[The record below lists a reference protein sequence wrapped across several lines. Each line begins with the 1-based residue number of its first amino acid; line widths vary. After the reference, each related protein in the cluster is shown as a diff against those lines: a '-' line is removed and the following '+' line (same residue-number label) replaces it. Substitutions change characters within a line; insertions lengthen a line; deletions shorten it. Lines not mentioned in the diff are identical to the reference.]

1 MAKARTRRPATRRS
15 APARARRPAAKSTAR
30 TQRVGQG
37 SRKALSPH
45 KGDIQGVFL
54 VLLAVVLA
62 LGIWLEDGGRLGA
75 FMALLFRGLFGYGAY
90 AVPLLVAGLA
100 LALFWRPAAKDD
112 MVAGRVTIGLLAVL
126 VGGLGLLHLARGA
139 PPADSAP
146 AVLQDSGGLVGA
158 ILAAPLARLLST
170 WGAGALFAGVLFL
183 GTLISTR
190 TSVAAVGRG
199 ITSMGRVAGS
209 ALTAPPRPPPPPA
222 PPEVVE
228 PVDSGEAPP
237 RRRGR
242 LRAEPA
248 PDPDDTIEVAVDPA
262 GPKAAGRAAAEERD
276 EAAALKAPPPT
287 APADLPGAGDAVQL
301 AMTLRARAGGA
312 YTTPPESLL
321 RQGHARPV
329 DPRRLDETQRTLQ
342 ETLEQFEVDAKVP
355 RYTRGPTVTRYEVEL
370 DQGVKVARVIGLSH
384 DIAYALA
391 SPDVRII
398 APIPGKSAI
407 GIEVPNRDREL
418 VTLGDII
425 GRTGK
430 DDDRHPLTVALGK
443 DIGGEPVTVNLADM
457 PHVLIAGSTGAG
469 KALALDTP
477 VPTPSGW
484 TTMGELRDGDMVFGA
499 DGQPCK
505 VLKAHD
511 VLLGEPCYEVELDDG
526 TVIVASADHLWLTAD
541 RAARVSMA
549 RAARRDGES
558 SRARERLTL
567 LNDLIADTDPD
578 ELVTAAELAAEIDG
592 VSTEFVSN
600 VARWRG
606 VVPVGSKPV
615 TMRQFYQSTGK
626 TVVKTRPARAY
637 RRGDLLAALRSRAHQ
652 QALGQRDKRTGS
664 RIVTTQEIRNS
675 LQVGGYV
682 NHSIGVCGAL
692 DQPEQE
698 LPVDPY
704 VLGCWLGDGHSAGGQ
719 FFCGDSEIIAN
730 IESAGFEVR
739 AQAGSRYARGII
751 GLRTGLR
758 HLGVLGNK
766 HVPEAYLRAAPKQR
780 LALLQGLMDTDGSSG
795 WNGQVQ
801 FTNTNR
807 RLTEAV
813 VELAVGLGH
822 KAVLREGR
830 ATLNGRDCG
839 PKYVV
844 TWTPPD
850 PVFRLSRK
858 LARQRLTGHRGVQ
871 SVRYVVDVRPVP
883 SRPVRC
889 ITVDASDHLYLASR
903 ACIPTH
909 NSVSLN
915 VLVTSLLMRNP
926 PDRVRMILIDPKRVE
941 LTHYENVPH
950 LITPVVTH
958 PKRASEALAWA
969 VREMELRLETLAIA
983 GVRNIAAYNQAA
995 TDGTLPPLPSA
1006 GLDDEGR
1013 PGGSGGLK
1021 ERGGGPPVDPERQ
1034 RPTLP
1039 YIVVVIDELSD
1050 LMMVAPRDVEDAICR
1065 IAQMAR
1071 AVGIHLVVATQR
1083 PSVDVVTG
1091 LIKANIPS
1099 RIAFMVASA
1108 QDSRVILDAG
1118 GADKLVG
1125 HGDMLYLPGGTS
1137 KPRRV
1142 QGAFITEKEVEAVV
1156 AYCKAQQQA
1165 AYQPGVVAEGRA
1177 ASEDDDGDED
1187 PLLTQAMEIVVR
1199 SGLGS
1204 TSMLQSKMKVGF
1216 SRARRIMDQLE
1227 ERGVVGPSEG
1237 SKPRDVLMTVE
1248 ELGQLRG
1255 REESYGEIV
1264 DD

>member
-1 MAKARTRRPATRRS
+1 MAKARTRRPATRR
-15 APARARRPAAKSTAR
+15 AATARKRRPAASTAR
-30 TQRVGQG
+30 PTRVGQR

-54 VLLAVVLA
+54 VLFAMVLA
-62 LGIWLEDGGRLGA
+62 LGIWFEDGGRLGA
-75 FMALLFRGLFGYGAY
+75 FMTLLFRGLFGYGAY
-90 AVPLLVAGLA
+90 TVPLLVALAA

-112 MVAGRVTIGLLAVL
+112 MVAGRVTIGLVAVL

-158 ILAAPLARLLST
+158 VIAAPLARLLST
-170 WGAGALFAGVLFL
+170 WGAGMLFAAVLFL

-199 ITSMGRVAGS
+199 IASMGRVAGS
-209 ALTAPPRPPPPPA
+209 ALTAPPKPPPPPV

-242 LRAEPA
+242 RRAEPA
-248 PDPDDTIEVAVDPA
+248 PDADDTVEVVAGTPGA
-262 GPKAAGRAAAEERD
+262 GPAEERD

-287 APADLPGAGDAVQL
+287 TPAADQPGTGDAVQL
-301 AMTLRARAGGA
+301 AMTLQARAGGA

-321 RQGHARPV
+321 RQGHTRPV
-329 DPRRLDETQRTLQ
+329 DPRRLDETQRIL
-342 ETLEQFEVDAKVP
+342 ERTLEQFEVDATVP

-370 DQGVKVARVIGLSH
+370 GPATKVARVIGLSH

-418 VTLGDII
+418 VTLGDIL
-425 GRTGK
+425 GRIGK
-430 DDDRHPLTVALGK
+430 DDDLHPLTAALGK
-443 DIGGEPVTVNLADM
+443 DIGGEPVLVNLADM
-457 PHVLIAGSTGAG
+457 PHVLIAGSTGSG
-469 KALALDTP
+469 K
-477 VPTPSGW
+477 
-484 TTMGELRDGDMVFGA
+484 
-499 DGQPCK
+499 
-505 VLKAHD
+505 
-511 VLLGEPCYEVELDDG
+511 
-526 TVIVASADHLWLTAD
+526 
-541 RAARVSMA
+541 
-549 RAARRDGES
+549 
-558 SRARERLTL
+558 
-567 LNDLIADTDPD
+567 
-578 ELVTAAELAAEIDG
+578 
-592 VSTEFVSN
+592 
-600 VARWRG
+600 
-606 VVPVGSKPV
+606 
-615 TMRQFYQSTGK
+615 
-626 TVVKTRPARAY
+626 
-637 RRGDLLAALRSRAHQ
+637 
-652 QALGQRDKRTGS
+652 
-664 RIVTTQEIRNS
+664 
-675 LQVGGYV
+675 
-682 NHSIGVCGAL
+682 
-692 DQPEQE
+692 
-698 LPVDPY
+698 
-704 VLGCWLGDGHSAGGQ
+704 
-719 FFCGDSEIIAN
+719 
-730 IESAGFEVR
+730 
-739 AQAGSRYARGII
+739 
-751 GLRTGLR
+751 
-758 HLGVLGNK
+758 
-766 HVPEAYLRAAPKQR
+766 
-780 LALLQGLMDTDGSSG
+780 
-795 WNGQVQ
+795 
-801 FTNTNR
+801 
-807 RLTEAV
+807 
-813 VELAVGLGH
+813 
-822 KAVLREGR
+822 
-830 ATLNGRDCG
+830 
-839 PKYVV
+839 
-844 TWTPPD
+844 
-850 PVFRLSRK
+850 
-858 LARQRLTGHRGVQ
+858 
-871 SVRYVVDVRPVP
+871 
-883 SRPVRC
+883 
-889 ITVDASDHLYLASR
+889 
-903 ACIPTH
+903 
-909 NSVSLN
+909 SVSLN
-915 VLVTSLLMRNP
+915 VMVTSLLMRNS
-926 PDRVRMILIDPKRVE
+926 PDRVRLILIDPKRVE

-983 GVRNIAAYNQAA
+983 GVRNIAAYNKAA
-995 TDGTLPPLPSA
+995 TEGTLPPLPSA

-1013 PGGSGGLK
+1013 PDGQ
-1021 ERGGGPPVDPERQ
+1021 RQ

-1248 ELGQLRG
+1248 ELDQLRD
-1255 REESYGEIV
+1255 REDSYGESV
-1264 DD
+1264 EE

>member
-1 MAKARTRRPATRRS
+1 MAKARTRRPQTRRP
-15 APARARRPAAKSTAR
+15 APARSRRPAAKSTTR
-30 TQRVGQG
+30 TQRVGQS

-54 VLLAVVLA
+54 ALFAVVLA
-62 LGIWLEDGGRLGA
+62 LGIWLEDGGRLGG
-75 FMALLFRGLFGYGAY
+75 FFALLFRGLFGYGAY
-90 AVPLLVAGLA
+90 AVPLLIGGLA

-139 PPADSAP
+139 PPASSAP
-146 AVLQDSGGLVGA
+146 AVLQESGGLVGA
-158 ILAAPLARLLST
+158 IIAAPLARLLST
-170 WGAGALFAGVLFL
+170 WGAATLFAGVLFL

-199 ITSMGRVAGS
+199 IGSVGRLAGS
-209 ALTAPPRPPPPPA
+209 ALTAPPRPPPPPPA

-237 RRRGR
+237 KRRGR
-242 LRAEPA
+242 RKAEPPA
-248 PDPDDTIEVAVDPA
+248 EPDPDDTIEVVVGKPVPD
-262 GPKAAGRAAAEERD
+262 AAGAREADLRVEERD
-276 EAAALKAPPPT
+276 EAAALKAPPPI

-301 AMTLRARAGGA
+301 AMTLQAKAGGA

-329 DPRRLDETQRTLQ
+329 DPRRLDETQKILENTLK
-342 ETLEQFEVDAKVP
+342 QFEVDAKVP

-370 DQGVKVARVIGLSH
+370 GPATKVARVIGLSH

-418 VTLGDII
+418 VTLGDILGKI
-425 GRTGK
+425 GK
-430 DDDRHPLTVALGK
+430 DDGRHPLTVALGK
-443 DIGGEPVTVNLADM
+443 DIGGEPVLTNLADM

-469 KALALDTP
+469 K
-477 VPTPSGW
+477 S
-484 TTMGELRDGDMVFGA
+484 
-499 DGQPCK
+499 
-505 VLKAHD
+505 
-511 VLLGEPCYEVELDDG
+511 
-526 TVIVASADHLWLTAD
+526 
-541 RAARVSMA
+541 
-549 RAARRDGES
+549 
-558 SRARERLTL
+558 
-567 LNDLIADTDPD
+567 
-578 ELVTAAELAAEIDG
+578 
-592 VSTEFVSN
+592 
-600 VARWRG
+600 
-606 VVPVGSKPV
+606 
-615 TMRQFYQSTGK
+615 
-626 TVVKTRPARAY
+626 
-637 RRGDLLAALRSRAHQ
+637 
-652 QALGQRDKRTGS
+652 
-664 RIVTTQEIRNS
+664 
-675 LQVGGYV
+675 
-682 NHSIGVCGAL
+682 VC
-692 DQPEQE
+692 
-698 LPVDPY
+698 
-704 VLGCWLGDGHSAGGQ
+704 
-719 FFCGDSEIIAN
+719 
-730 IESAGFEVR
+730 
-739 AQAGSRYARGII
+739 
-751 GLRTGLR
+751 
-758 HLGVLGNK
+758 
-766 HVPEAYLRAAPKQR
+766 
-780 LALLQGLMDTDGSSG
+780 
-795 WNGQVQ
+795 
-801 FTNTNR
+801 
-807 RLTEAV
+807 
-813 VELAVGLGH
+813 
-822 KAVLREGR
+822 
-830 ATLNGRDCG
+830 
-839 PKYVV
+839 
-844 TWTPPD
+844 
-850 PVFRLSRK
+850 
-858 LARQRLTGHRGVQ
+858 
-871 SVRYVVDVRPVP
+871 
-883 SRPVRC
+883 
-889 ITVDASDHLYLASR
+889 
-903 ACIPTH
+903 
-909 NSVSLN
+909 LN

-926 PDRVRMILIDPKRVE
+926 PEEVRLILIDPKRVE
-941 LTHYENVPH
+941 LTSYENVPH

-983 GVRNIAAYNQAA
+983 GVRNIAAYNKGAKE
-995 TDGTLPPLPSA
+995 GTLPPLPSA

-1013 PGGSGGLK
+1013 PDG
-1021 ERGGGPPVDPERQ
+1021 EQQ

-1165 AYQPGVVAEGRA
+1165 TYQPGVVAEGRS

-1255 REESYGEIV
+1255 REDSYGEIV
-1264 DD
+1264 GE

>member
-1 MAKARTRRPATRRS
+1 MAKARTRRPQTRRP
-15 APARARRPAAKSTAR
+15 APARKRRPAASTTR
-30 TQRVGQG
+30 SQRVGQS

-54 VLLAVVLA
+54 ALFAVIMA
-62 LGIWLEDGGRLGA
+62 LGIWFDDGGRLGG
-75 FMALLFRGLFGYGAY
+75 FFALLFRGLFGYGAY
-90 AVPLLVAGLA
+90 AVPPLVAGLA

-139 PPADSAP
+139 PPTDSAP

-158 ILAAPLARLLST
+158 IIAAPLARLLST
-170 WGAGALFAGVLFL
+170 WGAATLFAGLLFL

-199 ITSMGRVAGS
+199 IASMGRVAGS
-209 ALTAPPRPPPPPA
+209 ALTAPPKPPPPPPA

-242 LRAEPA
+242 RRAEPA
-248 PDPDDTIEVAVDPA
+248 PDPDDTVEVVVDGPGAGPA
-262 GPKAAGRAAAEERD
+262 GKEAADTRAEERD
-276 EAAALKAPPPT
+276 EAAALKAPPPI
-287 APADLPGAGDAVQL
+287 APADLPGAGDAVQM
-301 AMTLRARAGGA
+301 AMTLQAKAGGA
-312 YTTPPESLL
+312 YTTPPASLL

-329 DPRRLDETQRTLQ
+329 DPRRLDETQRIL
-342 ETLEQFEVDAKVP
+342 ERTLEQFEVDAKVP

-370 DQGVKVARVIGLSH
+370 GPATKVARVIGLSH

-418 VTLGDII
+418 VTLGDIL
-425 GRTGK
+425 GK
-430 DDDRHPLTVALGK
+430 AGNDDQTHPLTVALGK

-477 VPTPSGW
+477 VPTPTGW
-484 TTMGELRDGDMVFGA
+484 TTMGELRDGDLVFGA
-499 DGQPCK
+499 DGQPCR

-526 TVIVASADHLWLTAD
+526 TVIVASADHLWSTAD

-549 RAARRDGES
+549 NAARHDAQP
-558 SRARERLTL
+558 SRARDRLAL
-567 LNDLIADTDPD
+567 LDGLITQGDPD
-578 ELVTAAELAAEIDG
+578 ELVTAAELAAEVDG
-592 VSTEFVSN
+592 VSMEYVSN
-600 VARWRG
+600 VGRRRG
-606 VVPVGSKPV
+606 VVPMGSKPV
-615 TMRQFYQSTGK
+615 TMRQFYRATGRS
-626 TVVKTRPARAY
+626 VVKTRPARTY
-637 RRGDLLAALRSRAHQ
+637 RRGDLLAALRGRAYQ
-652 QALGQRDKRTGS
+652 QALGQRSQRTGP
-664 RIVTTQEIRNS
+664 RVVTTREIRDS
-675 LQVGGYV
+675 LRAGGYV
-682 NHSIGVCGAL
+682 NHSIGVCGPL
-692 DQPEQE
+692 EYPEQDV
-698 LPVDPY
+698 PVDPY
-704 VLGCWLGDGHSAGGQ
+704 VLGCWLGDGHSAGAQ
-719 FFCGDSEIIAN
+719 LFSADSEIIAN
-730 IESAGFEVR
+730 IEAAGFEVR
-739 AQAGSRYARGII
+739 KQAFSPYAWGII
-751 GLRTGLR
+751 GLRKRLHLLGL
-758 HLGVLGNK
+758 LGNK
-766 HVPEAYLRAAPKQR
+766 HVPDVYLRSAPKQR
-780 LALLQGLMDTDGSSG
+780 LALLQGLMDTDGN
-795 WNGQVQ
+795 NGRNGSVE

-807 RLTEAV
+807 RLAEAV
-813 VELAVGLGH
+813 VALALSLGH
-822 KAVLREGR
+822 KAALHERR

-858 LARQRLTGHRGVQ
+858 LARQKLTGHRGVQ
-871 SVRYVVDVRPVP
+871 RVRYVVDVRPVP
-883 SRPVRC
+883 TRPVRC
-889 ITVDASDHLYLASR
+889 ITVDAPDHLYLASR
-903 ACIPTH
+903 ACVPTH

-915 VLVTSLLMRNP
+915 VLVTSLLMRNSP
-926 PDRVRMILIDPKRVE
+926 EQVRLILIDPKRVE

-983 GVRNIAAYNQAA
+983 GMRNIAAYNKAA

-1006 GLDDEGR
+1006 ALDDEGR
-1013 PGGSGGLK
+1013 PDGD
-1021 ERGGGPPVDPERQ
+1021 RR

-1248 ELGQLRG
+1248 ELEQLRG
-1255 REESYGEIV
+1255 REDAYGEIV

>member
-1 MAKARTRRPATRRS
+1 MAKARTRRPQTRRP
-15 APARARRPAAKSTAR
+15 APARSRRPAAKSTTR
-30 TQRVGQG
+30 TQRVGQS

-54 VLLAVVLA
+54 VVFALVLA
-62 LGIWLEDGGRLGA
+62 LGIWFEDGGRLGV

-90 AVPLLVAGLA
+90 AVPLLVGGLA
-100 LALFWRPAAKDD
+100 LALFWRPSAKDD

-126 VGGLGLLHLARGA
+126 VGGLGLLHLSRGA
-139 PPADSAP
+139 PPASSAP
-146 AVLQDSGGLVGA
+146 AVLQESGGLVGA
-158 ILAAPLARLLST
+158 IIAAPLARLLST
-170 WGAGALFAGVLFL
+170 WGAGAMFACVLFL

-199 ITSMGRVAGS
+199 IGSMGRVAGS
-209 ALTAPPRPPPPPA
+209 ALTAPPPPPPPPPA

-237 RRRGR
+237 KRRGR
-242 LRAEPA
+242 KKAEPPPE
-248 PDPDDTIEVAVDPA
+248 PDPDDTIEVVVGAPA
-262 GPKAAGRAAAEERD
+262 PGPRDTADLRAEDRD
-276 EAAALKAPPPT
+276 EAAALKAPPPPI
-287 APADLPGAGDAVQL
+287 APADLPGAGDAVQM
-301 AMTLRARAGGA
+301 AMTLQAKAGGA

-329 DPRRLDETQRTLQ
+329 DPRRLDETQKVLER
-342 ETLEQFEVDAKVP
+342 TLEQFDVDAKVP

-370 DQGVKVARVIGLSH
+370 GPATKVARVIGLSH

-418 VTLGDII
+418 VTLGDIL
-425 GRTGK
+425 GTVKDGKSGK
-430 DDDRHPLTVALGK
+430 DDGRHPLTVALGK
-443 DIGGEPVTVNLADM
+443 DIGGEPVLANLAEM
-457 PHVLIAGSTGAG
+457 PHVLIAGSTGSG
-469 KALALDTP
+469 K
-477 VPTPSGW
+477 S
-484 TTMGELRDGDMVFGA
+484 
-499 DGQPCK
+499 
-505 VLKAHD
+505 
-511 VLLGEPCYEVELDDG
+511 
-526 TVIVASADHLWLTAD
+526 
-541 RAARVSMA
+541 
-549 RAARRDGES
+549 
-558 SRARERLTL
+558 
-567 LNDLIADTDPD
+567 
-578 ELVTAAELAAEIDG
+578 
-592 VSTEFVSN
+592 
-600 VARWRG
+600 
-606 VVPVGSKPV
+606 
-615 TMRQFYQSTGK
+615 
-626 TVVKTRPARAY
+626 
-637 RRGDLLAALRSRAHQ
+637 
-652 QALGQRDKRTGS
+652 
-664 RIVTTQEIRNS
+664 
-675 LQVGGYV
+675 
-682 NHSIGVCGAL
+682 VC
-692 DQPEQE
+692 
-698 LPVDPY
+698 
-704 VLGCWLGDGHSAGGQ
+704 
-719 FFCGDSEIIAN
+719 
-730 IESAGFEVR
+730 
-739 AQAGSRYARGII
+739 
-751 GLRTGLR
+751 
-758 HLGVLGNK
+758 
-766 HVPEAYLRAAPKQR
+766 
-780 LALLQGLMDTDGSSG
+780 
-795 WNGQVQ
+795 
-801 FTNTNR
+801 
-807 RLTEAV
+807 
-813 VELAVGLGH
+813 
-822 KAVLREGR
+822 
-830 ATLNGRDCG
+830 
-839 PKYVV
+839 
-844 TWTPPD
+844 
-850 PVFRLSRK
+850 
-858 LARQRLTGHRGVQ
+858 
-871 SVRYVVDVRPVP
+871 
-883 SRPVRC
+883 
-889 ITVDASDHLYLASR
+889 
-903 ACIPTH
+903 
-909 NSVSLN
+909 LN

-926 PDRVRMILIDPKRVE
+926 PDEVRLILIDPKRVE

-983 GVRNIAAYNQAA
+983 GVRNIAAYNKAA
-995 TDGTLPPLPSA
+995 KEGTLPPLPSA
-1006 GLDDEGR
+1006 SLDDEGR
-1013 PGGSGGLK
+1013 PDGTQ
-1021 ERGGGPPVDPERQ
+1021 E

-1050 LMMVAPRDVEDAICR
+1050 LMMIAPRDVEDAICR

-1137 KPRRV
+1137 KPRRI

-1165 AYQPGVVAEGRA
+1165 AYQPGVVAEGRS

-1248 ELGQLRG
+1248 ELQGLRG
-1255 REESYGEIV
+1255 REETYGEIV
-1264 DD
+1264 GE

>member
-1 MAKARTRRPATRRS
+1 MAKARTRRPQTRRP
-15 APARARRPAAKSTAR
+15 APARSRRPAAKTPAR
-30 TQRVGQG
+30 TTRVGQS

-54 VLLAVVLA
+54 ALFALVLA
-62 LGIWLEDGGRLGA
+62 LGIWFEDGGKVGV
-75 FMALLFRGLFGYGAY
+75 FFALLFRGLFGYGAY

-126 VGGLGLLHLARGA
+126 VGGLGLLHLAKGA
-139 PPADSAP
+139 PPVDSTP
-146 AVLQDSGGLVGA
+146 AVLQNSGGLVGA
-158 ILAAPLARLLST
+158 IIAAPLSRLLST
-170 WGAGALFAGVLFL
+170 WGAGMLFAGVLFL

-199 ITSMGRVAGS
+199 IASMGRVAGS
-209 ALTAPPRPPPPPA
+209 ALTAPPKPPPAPPA

-242 LRAEPA
+242 KRAQPPA
-248 PDPDDTIEVAVDPA
+248 EPDPDDTIEVEVGQPA
-262 GPKAAGRAAAEERD
+262 PAAKDTAEVRAEERD
-276 EAAALKAPPPT
+276 EAVALKAPPPPI

-301 AMTLRARAGGA
+301 AMTLQAKAGGA
-312 YTTPPESLL
+312 YTTPPATLL

-329 DPRRLDETQRTLQ
+329 DPRRLDETQRIL
-342 ETLEQFEVDAKVP
+342 ERTLEQFDVDAKVP

-370 DQGVKVARVIGLSH
+370 GPATKVARVIGLSH

-418 VTLGDII
+418 VTLGDIL
-425 GRTGK
+425 GEAGK
-430 DDDRHPLTVALGK
+430 DDQRHPLTVALGK

-469 KALALDTP
+469 K
-477 VPTPSGW
+477 S
-484 TTMGELRDGDMVFGA
+484 
-499 DGQPCK
+499 
-505 VLKAHD
+505 
-511 VLLGEPCYEVELDDG
+511 
-526 TVIVASADHLWLTAD
+526 
-541 RAARVSMA
+541 
-549 RAARRDGES
+549 
-558 SRARERLTL
+558 
-567 LNDLIADTDPD
+567 
-578 ELVTAAELAAEIDG
+578 
-592 VSTEFVSN
+592 
-600 VARWRG
+600 
-606 VVPVGSKPV
+606 
-615 TMRQFYQSTGK
+615 
-626 TVVKTRPARAY
+626 
-637 RRGDLLAALRSRAHQ
+637 
-652 QALGQRDKRTGS
+652 
-664 RIVTTQEIRNS
+664 
-675 LQVGGYV
+675 
-682 NHSIGVCGAL
+682 VC
-692 DQPEQE
+692 
-698 LPVDPY
+698 
-704 VLGCWLGDGHSAGGQ
+704 
-719 FFCGDSEIIAN
+719 
-730 IESAGFEVR
+730 
-739 AQAGSRYARGII
+739 
-751 GLRTGLR
+751 
-758 HLGVLGNK
+758 
-766 HVPEAYLRAAPKQR
+766 
-780 LALLQGLMDTDGSSG
+780 
-795 WNGQVQ
+795 
-801 FTNTNR
+801 
-807 RLTEAV
+807 
-813 VELAVGLGH
+813 
-822 KAVLREGR
+822 
-830 ATLNGRDCG
+830 
-839 PKYVV
+839 
-844 TWTPPD
+844 
-850 PVFRLSRK
+850 
-858 LARQRLTGHRGVQ
+858 
-871 SVRYVVDVRPVP
+871 
-883 SRPVRC
+883 
-889 ITVDASDHLYLASR
+889 
-903 ACIPTH
+903 
-909 NSVSLN
+909 LN

-926 PDRVRMILIDPKRVE
+926 PDQVRLILIDPKRVE

-983 GVRNIAAYNQAA
+983 GVRNIAAYNKAA
-995 TDGTLPPLPSA
+995 RDGTLPPLPSA

-1013 PGGSGGLK
+1013 PDG
-1021 ERGGGPPVDPERQ
+1021 DRQ

-1187 PLLTQAMEIVVR
+1187 PLLAQAMEIVVR

-1255 REESYGEIV
+1255 REDSYGEILGE
-1264 DD
+1264 

>member
-1 MAKARTRRPATRRS
+1 MAKARTRRPQTRRA
-15 APARARRPAAKSTAR
+15 APARKRRPAASAR
-30 TQRVGQG
+30 TQRVGQS
-37 SRKALSPH
+37 SRQALSPH

-54 VLLAVVLA
+54 VLLALVMA
-62 LGIWLEDGGRLGA
+62 LGIWFEDGGRLGA
-75 FMALLFRGLFGYGAY
+75 FMALLFRNLFGYGAY
-90 AVPLLVAGLA
+90 GVPLLAAGLA
-100 LALFWRPAAKDD
+100 LALFWRPATKDD

-126 VGGLGLLHLARGA
+126 AGGLGLLHLARGA

-170 WGAGALFAGVLFL
+170 WGAGALFTCVLFL

-190 TSVAAVGRG
+190 TSVAAVARG
-199 ITSMGRVAGS
+199 ITSMGRLAGS
-209 ALTAPPRPPPPPA
+209 ALTAPPRPPPPPPA

-237 RRRGR
+237 KRRGR
-242 LRAEPA
+242 RRAEPA
-248 PDPDDTIEVAVDPA
+248 PDDTVEVVA
-262 GPKAAGRAAAEERD
+262 GKPGADAGTAGKEADTRVEERD
-276 EAAALKAPPPT
+276 EAAALKAPPPPI

-301 AMTLRARAGGA
+301 AMTLQAKAGGA

-321 RQGHARPV
+321 RRGHARPV
-329 DPRRLDETQRTLQ
+329 DARRLDETAK
-342 ETLEQFEVDAKVP
+342 TLENTLDQFEVDARVA

-370 DQGVKVARVIGLSH
+370 GPATKVARVIGLSH

-418 VTLGDII
+418 VTLGDIL
-425 GRTGK
+425 GTVGK
-430 DDDRHPLTVALGK
+430 DGRDGRQDDRHPLTVALGK
-443 DIGGEPVTVNLADM
+443 DIGGEPVLANLAEM
-457 PHVLIAGSTGAG
+457 PHVLIAGSTGSG
-469 KALALDTP
+469 K
-477 VPTPSGW
+477 S
-484 TTMGELRDGDMVFGA
+484 
-499 DGQPCK
+499 
-505 VLKAHD
+505 
-511 VLLGEPCYEVELDDG
+511 
-526 TVIVASADHLWLTAD
+526 
-541 RAARVSMA
+541 
-549 RAARRDGES
+549 
-558 SRARERLTL
+558 
-567 LNDLIADTDPD
+567 
-578 ELVTAAELAAEIDG
+578 
-592 VSTEFVSN
+592 
-600 VARWRG
+600 
-606 VVPVGSKPV
+606 
-615 TMRQFYQSTGK
+615 
-626 TVVKTRPARAY
+626 
-637 RRGDLLAALRSRAHQ
+637 
-652 QALGQRDKRTGS
+652 
-664 RIVTTQEIRNS
+664 
-675 LQVGGYV
+675 
-682 NHSIGVCGAL
+682 VC
-692 DQPEQE
+692 
-698 LPVDPY
+698 
-704 VLGCWLGDGHSAGGQ
+704 
-719 FFCGDSEIIAN
+719 
-730 IESAGFEVR
+730 
-739 AQAGSRYARGII
+739 
-751 GLRTGLR
+751 
-758 HLGVLGNK
+758 
-766 HVPEAYLRAAPKQR
+766 
-780 LALLQGLMDTDGSSG
+780 
-795 WNGQVQ
+795 
-801 FTNTNR
+801 
-807 RLTEAV
+807 
-813 VELAVGLGH
+813 
-822 KAVLREGR
+822 
-830 ATLNGRDCG
+830 
-839 PKYVV
+839 
-844 TWTPPD
+844 
-850 PVFRLSRK
+850 
-858 LARQRLTGHRGVQ
+858 
-871 SVRYVVDVRPVP
+871 
-883 SRPVRC
+883 
-889 ITVDASDHLYLASR
+889 
-903 ACIPTH
+903 
-909 NSVSLN
+909 LN

-926 PDRVRMILIDPKRVE
+926 PEEVRLILIDPKRVE
-941 LTHYENVPH
+941 LTSYENVPH

-983 GVRNIAAYNQAA
+983 GVRNIAAYNKAA
-995 TDGTLPPLPSA
+995 KEGTLPPLPSA
-1006 GLDDEGR
+1006 TLDDEGR
-1013 PGGSGGLK
+1013 PDGTQ
-1021 ERGGGPPVDPERQ
+1021 Q

-1050 LMMVAPRDVEDAICR
+1050 LMMIAPRDVEDAICR

-1137 KPRRV
+1137 KPRRI

-1177 ASEDDDGDED
+1177 GTEDDDGDED

-1255 REESYGEIV
+1255 REDSYGEILGE
-1264 DD
+1264 

>member
-1 MAKARTRRPATRRS
+1 MAKARTRRPQTRRP
-15 APARARRPAAKSTAR
+15 APARSRRPAAKSTTR
-30 TQRVGQG
+30 TQRVGQS

-54 VLLAVVLA
+54 ALFAVVLA
-62 LGIWLEDGGRLGA
+62 LGIWLEDGGRLGG
-75 FMALLFRGLFGYGAY
+75 FFALLFRGLFGYGAY
-90 AVPLLVAGLA
+90 AVPLLIGGLA

-139 PPADSAP
+139 PPASSAP
-146 AVLQDSGGLVGA
+146 AVLQESGGLVGA
-158 ILAAPLARLLST
+158 IIAAPLARLLST
-170 WGAGALFAGVLFL
+170 WGAATLFAGLLFL

-199 ITSMGRVAGS
+199 IGSVGRLAGS
-209 ALTAPPRPPPPPA
+209 ALTAPPRPPPPPPT

-237 RRRGR
+237 KRRGR
-242 LRAEPA
+242 KKAEPPPE
-248 PDPDDTIEVAVDPA
+248 PDPDDTVEVVVGKPVPD
-262 GPKAAGRAAAEERD
+262 AAGAREADLRVEERD
-276 EAAALKAPPPT
+276 EAAALKAPPPI

-301 AMTLRARAGGA
+301 AMTLQAKAGGA

-329 DPRRLDETQRTLQ
+329 DPRRLDEIQKILENTLK
-342 ETLEQFEVDAKVP
+342 QFEVDAKVP

-370 DQGVKVARVIGLSH
+370 GPATKVARVIGLSH

-418 VTLGDII
+418 VTLGDILGKI
-425 GRTGK
+425 GK
-430 DDDRHPLTVALGK
+430 DDGRHPLTVALGK
-443 DIGGEPVTVNLADM
+443 DIGGEPVLTNLADM

-469 KALALDTP
+469 K
-477 VPTPSGW
+477 S
-484 TTMGELRDGDMVFGA
+484 
-499 DGQPCK
+499 
-505 VLKAHD
+505 
-511 VLLGEPCYEVELDDG
+511 
-526 TVIVASADHLWLTAD
+526 
-541 RAARVSMA
+541 
-549 RAARRDGES
+549 
-558 SRARERLTL
+558 
-567 LNDLIADTDPD
+567 
-578 ELVTAAELAAEIDG
+578 
-592 VSTEFVSN
+592 
-600 VARWRG
+600 
-606 VVPVGSKPV
+606 
-615 TMRQFYQSTGK
+615 
-626 TVVKTRPARAY
+626 
-637 RRGDLLAALRSRAHQ
+637 
-652 QALGQRDKRTGS
+652 
-664 RIVTTQEIRNS
+664 
-675 LQVGGYV
+675 
-682 NHSIGVCGAL
+682 VC
-692 DQPEQE
+692 
-698 LPVDPY
+698 
-704 VLGCWLGDGHSAGGQ
+704 
-719 FFCGDSEIIAN
+719 
-730 IESAGFEVR
+730 
-739 AQAGSRYARGII
+739 
-751 GLRTGLR
+751 
-758 HLGVLGNK
+758 
-766 HVPEAYLRAAPKQR
+766 
-780 LALLQGLMDTDGSSG
+780 
-795 WNGQVQ
+795 
-801 FTNTNR
+801 
-807 RLTEAV
+807 
-813 VELAVGLGH
+813 
-822 KAVLREGR
+822 
-830 ATLNGRDCG
+830 
-839 PKYVV
+839 
-844 TWTPPD
+844 
-850 PVFRLSRK
+850 
-858 LARQRLTGHRGVQ
+858 
-871 SVRYVVDVRPVP
+871 
-883 SRPVRC
+883 
-889 ITVDASDHLYLASR
+889 
-903 ACIPTH
+903 
-909 NSVSLN
+909 LN

-926 PDRVRMILIDPKRVE
+926 PEEVRLILIDPKRVE
-941 LTHYENVPH
+941 LTSYENVPH

-983 GVRNIAAYNQAA
+983 GVRNIAAYNKGAKE
-995 TDGTLPPLPSA
+995 GTLPPLPSA

-1013 PGGSGGLK
+1013 PDG
-1021 ERGGGPPVDPERQ
+1021 EQQ

-1165 AYQPGVVAEGRA
+1165 TYQPGVVAEGRS

-1255 REESYGEIV
+1255 REDSYGEIV
-1264 DD
+1264 GE

>member
-1 MAKARTRRPATRRS
+1 MAKARTRRPQTRRA
-15 APARARRPAAKSTAR
+15 APARKRRPAATTAR
-30 TQRVGQG
+30 TQRVTRRSG
-37 SRKALSPH
+37 KALSPH

-54 VLLAVVLA
+54 VLLAVVMA
-62 LGIWLEDGGRLGA
+62 LGIWFEDGGRLGA
-75 FMALLFRGLFGYGAY
+75 FMALLFGNLFGYGAY
-90 AVPLLVAGLA
+90 AVPLLVGGLA

-146 AVLQDSGGLVGA
+146 AVLQDSGGLAGA
-158 ILAAPLARLLST
+158 IIAAPLARLLST
-170 WGAGALFAGVLFL
+170 WGAGTLFAALLFL

-199 ITSMGRVAGS
+199 IASLGRVAGS
-209 ALTAPPRPPPPPA
+209 ALTASPKPPPPPA

-242 LRAEPA
+242 RRADPT
-248 PDPDDTIEVAVDPA
+248 PDPDDTVEVVA
-262 GPKAAGRAAAEERD
+262 GKPAAEEAGREPAEARD
-276 EAAALKAPPPT
+276 EAAALKAPPPPT
-287 APADLPGAGDAVQL
+287 SPGDLPGAGDAVQL
-301 AMTLRARAGGA
+301 AMTLQAKAGGI
-312 YTTPPESLL
+312 YTTPPASLL
-321 RQGHARPV
+321 RQGHTRPV
-329 DPRRLDETQRTLQ
+329 DPRRLDETQRIL
-342 ETLEQFEVDAKVP
+342 ERTLEQFEVDAKVP

-370 DQGVKVARVIGLSH
+370 GPATKVSRVIGLSH

-418 VTLGDII
+418 VTLGDIL
-425 GRTGK
+425 GDPGN
-430 DDDRHPLTVALGK
+430 DDGRHPLTVALGK

-457 PHVLIAGSTGAG
+457 PHVLVAGSTGAG
-469 KALALDTP
+469 K
-477 VPTPSGW
+477 
-484 TTMGELRDGDMVFGA
+484 
-499 DGQPCK
+499 
-505 VLKAHD
+505 
-511 VLLGEPCYEVELDDG
+511 
-526 TVIVASADHLWLTAD
+526 
-541 RAARVSMA
+541 
-549 RAARRDGES
+549 
-558 SRARERLTL
+558 
-567 LNDLIADTDPD
+567 
-578 ELVTAAELAAEIDG
+578 
-592 VSTEFVSN
+592 
-600 VARWRG
+600 
-606 VVPVGSKPV
+606 
-615 TMRQFYQSTGK
+615 
-626 TVVKTRPARAY
+626 
-637 RRGDLLAALRSRAHQ
+637 
-652 QALGQRDKRTGS
+652 
-664 RIVTTQEIRNS
+664 
-675 LQVGGYV
+675 
-682 NHSIGVCGAL
+682 
-692 DQPEQE
+692 
-698 LPVDPY
+698 
-704 VLGCWLGDGHSAGGQ
+704 
-719 FFCGDSEIIAN
+719 
-730 IESAGFEVR
+730 
-739 AQAGSRYARGII
+739 
-751 GLRTGLR
+751 
-758 HLGVLGNK
+758 
-766 HVPEAYLRAAPKQR
+766 
-780 LALLQGLMDTDGSSG
+780 
-795 WNGQVQ
+795 
-801 FTNTNR
+801 
-807 RLTEAV
+807 
-813 VELAVGLGH
+813 
-822 KAVLREGR
+822 
-830 ATLNGRDCG
+830 
-839 PKYVV
+839 
-844 TWTPPD
+844 
-850 PVFRLSRK
+850 
-858 LARQRLTGHRGVQ
+858 
-871 SVRYVVDVRPVP
+871 
-883 SRPVRC
+883 
-889 ITVDASDHLYLASR
+889 
-903 ACIPTH
+903 
-909 NSVSLN
+909 SVSLN
-915 VLVTSLLMRNP
+915 VFVTSLLMRNP
-926 PDRVRMILIDPKRVE
+926 PDRVRLILIDPKRVE

-995 TDGTLPPLPSA
+995 TEGTLPPLPSVSP
-1006 GLDDEGR
+1006 DDEGR
-1013 PGGSGGLK
+1013 PDG
-1021 ERGGGPPVDPERQ
+1021 DRQ

-1187 PLLTQAMEIVVR
+1187 PLLTQAMEIIVR

-1248 ELGQLRG
+1248 ELEQLRG
-1255 REESYGEIV
+1255 REESYGEIL
-1264 DD
+1264 DE

>member
-1 MAKARTRRPATRRS
+1 MAKARTRRPQTRRP
-15 APARARRPAAKSTAR
+15 APARSRRPAAKSTTR
-30 TQRVGQG
+30 TTRVGQS

-54 VLLAVVLA
+54 ALFAVVLA
-62 LGIWLEDGGRLGA
+62 LGIWLEDGGRLGG
-75 FMALLFRGLFGYGAY
+75 FFALLFRGLFGYGAY
-90 AVPLLVAGLA
+90 AVPLLVGGLA

-139 PPADSAP
+139 PPASSAP
-146 AVLQDSGGLVGA
+146 AVLQESGGLVGA
-158 ILAAPLARLLST
+158 IIAAPLARLLST
-170 WGAGALFAGVLFL
+170 WGAATLFAGMLFL

-199 ITSMGRVAGS
+199 VASMGRLAGS
-209 ALTAPPRPPPPPA
+209 ALTAPPRPPPPPPA

-237 RRRGR
+237 KRRGR
-242 LRAEPA
+242 KKAEPPPE
-248 PDPDDTIEVAVDPA
+248 PDPDDTIEVVVGAPA
-262 GPKAAGRAAAEERD
+262 PGARDTADLRAEERD
-276 EAAALKAPPPT
+276 EAAALKAPPPPI

-301 AMTLRARAGGA
+301 AMTLQAKAGGV
-312 YTTPPESLL
+312 YTTPPETLL

-329 DPRRLDETQRTLQ
+329 DPRRLDETQRVL
-342 ETLEQFEVDAKVP
+342 ERTLEQFEVDAKVP

-370 DQGVKVARVIGLSH
+370 GPATKVARVIGLSH

-407 GIEVPNRDREL
+407 GIEVANRDRVL
-418 VTLGDII
+418 VTL
-425 GRTGK
+425 
-430 DDDRHPLTVALGK
+430 A
-443 DIGGEPVTVNLADM
+443 EM

-469 KALALDTP
+469 K
-477 VPTPSGW
+477 S
-484 TTMGELRDGDMVFGA
+484 
-499 DGQPCK
+499 
-505 VLKAHD
+505 
-511 VLLGEPCYEVELDDG
+511 
-526 TVIVASADHLWLTAD
+526 
-541 RAARVSMA
+541 
-549 RAARRDGES
+549 
-558 SRARERLTL
+558 
-567 LNDLIADTDPD
+567 
-578 ELVTAAELAAEIDG
+578 
-592 VSTEFVSN
+592 
-600 VARWRG
+600 
-606 VVPVGSKPV
+606 
-615 TMRQFYQSTGK
+615 
-626 TVVKTRPARAY
+626 
-637 RRGDLLAALRSRAHQ
+637 
-652 QALGQRDKRTGS
+652 
-664 RIVTTQEIRNS
+664 
-675 LQVGGYV
+675 
-682 NHSIGVCGAL
+682 VC
-692 DQPEQE
+692 
-698 LPVDPY
+698 
-704 VLGCWLGDGHSAGGQ
+704 
-719 FFCGDSEIIAN
+719 
-730 IESAGFEVR
+730 
-739 AQAGSRYARGII
+739 
-751 GLRTGLR
+751 
-758 HLGVLGNK
+758 
-766 HVPEAYLRAAPKQR
+766 
-780 LALLQGLMDTDGSSG
+780 
-795 WNGQVQ
+795 
-801 FTNTNR
+801 
-807 RLTEAV
+807 
-813 VELAVGLGH
+813 
-822 KAVLREGR
+822 
-830 ATLNGRDCG
+830 
-839 PKYVV
+839 
-844 TWTPPD
+844 
-850 PVFRLSRK
+850 
-858 LARQRLTGHRGVQ
+858 
-871 SVRYVVDVRPVP
+871 
-883 SRPVRC
+883 
-889 ITVDASDHLYLASR
+889 
-903 ACIPTH
+903 
-909 NSVSLN
+909 LN

-926 PDRVRMILIDPKRVE
+926 PDEVRLILIDPKRVE
-941 LTHYENVPH
+941 LTSYENVPH

-983 GVRNIAAYNQAA
+983 GVRNIAAYNKAA
-995 TDGTLPPLPSA
+995 KEGTLPPLPSA
-1006 GLDDEGR
+1006 SLDDEGR
-1013 PGGSGGLK
+1013 PDGTQ
-1021 ERGGGPPVDPERQ
+1021 E

-1137 KPRRV
+1137 KPRLV
-1142 QGAFITEKEVEAVV
+1142 KGAFITEKEVEAVV

-1237 SKPRDVLMTVE
+1237 SKPRDVLMTVG

-1255 REESYGEIV
+1255 REDSYGEIV
-1264 DD
+1264 GE

>member
-1 MAKARTRRPATRRS
+1 MAKT
-15 APARARRPAAKSTAR
+15 RARRPAGRRSPATKRRPSQPSR
-30 TQRVGQG
+30 GQRLGQG
-37 SRKALSPH
+37 PRRALSPH

-54 VLLAVVLA
+54 VLFAVLLA
-62 LGIWLEDGGRLGA
+62 LGIWLHNGGKVGVFL
-75 FMALLFRGLFGYGAY
+75 ALLFRGLFGYGAY
-90 AVPLLVAGLA
+90 AVPLLVAGLGV
-100 LALFWRPAAKDD
+100 ALFRRSAASADD
-112 MVAGRVTIGLLAVL
+112 AVAGRVTIGLLAVL
-126 VGGLGLLHLARGA
+126 LGGLGLLHLATGA
-139 PPADSAP
+139 PPTSAAP

-158 ILAAPLARLLST
+158 ATATPLARLLST
-170 WGAGALFAGVLFL
+170 WGAATSFACLLFL

-199 ITSMGRVAGS
+199 LAAAAGTVRS
-209 ALTAPPRPPPPPA
+209 ALTPPPRPASEAEPGKGAGDTPTGRPAAPIEEGEPAASARRRARKRSDDDTVEVTVGAEAAEGAAGEPEEAAAARPPPP
-222 PPEVVE
+222 
-228 PVDSGEAPP
+228 
-237 RRRGR
+237 
-242 LRAEPA
+242 
-248 PDPDDTIEVAVDPA
+248 T
-262 GPKAAGRAAAEERD
+262 
-276 EAAALKAPPPT
+276 
-287 APADLPGAGDAVQL
+287 PADQPGAGEAVQL
-301 AMTLRARAGGA
+301 AMTVQARAGGA

-321 RQGHARPV
+321 RRGHARPI
-329 DPRRLDETQRTLQ
+329 DARRLDETARVLENTLD
-342 ETLEQFEVDAKVP
+342 QFEVDAHVA

-370 DQGVKVARVIGLSH
+370 GPAVKVARVIGLSH

-418 VTLGDII
+418 VTLGDIL
-425 GRTGK
+425 GRVDQ
-430 DDDRHPLTVALGK
+430 DDGHPLTVALGK
-443 DIGGEPVTVNLADM
+443 DIGGEPVLTNLADM
-457 PHVLIAGSTGAG
+457 PHVLIAGSTGSG

-477 VPTPSGW
+477 VPTPTGW
-484 TTMGELRDGDMVFGA
+484 TTMGELHDGDVVFGA
-499 DGQPCK
+499 DGEPCQ

-511 VLLGEPCYEVELDDG
+511 VLLGQPCYEVEFDDG

-541 RAARVSMA
+541 RAARISMA
-549 RAARRDGES
+549 TGAHRDAAP
-558 SRARERLTL
+558 SRARDRLAWL
-567 LNDLIADTDPD
+567 DDMIAAVDPD
-578 ELVTAAELAAEIDG
+578 ELVTAAEVAAEIG
-592 VSTEFVSN
+592 AALEYVCH
-600 VARWRG
+600 VAKQHG
-606 VVPVGSKPV
+606 IVPAGSKTIPMQQYYRATGRTV
-615 TMRQFYQSTGK
+615 T
-626 TVVKTRPARAY
+626 KTRPARTY
-637 RRGDLLAALRSRAHQ
+637 RRGDLLAALRARAYQ
-652 QALGQRDKRTGS
+652 QALGQRDKRTGP
-664 RIVTTQEIRNS
+664 RVVTTQQIRDTLTVQGYKNHTIRMCAP
-675 LQVGGYV
+675 LQ
-682 NHSIGVCGAL
+682 H
-692 DQPEQE
+692 PEGE
-698 LPVDPY
+698 LPLDPY
-704 VLGCWLGDGHSAGGQ
+704 VLGCWLGDGIGNRGELS
-719 FFCGDSEIIAN
+719 CGDREIIAN
-730 IESAGFEVR
+730 VEAAGFEVR
-739 AQAGSRYARGII
+739 KYDWDGYAWGIS
-751 GLRTGLR
+751 GLRSRLR
-758 HLGVLGNK
+758 QLGVLGNK
-766 HVPEAYLRAAPKQR
+766 HVPEMYLRAGPKQR
-780 LALLQGLMDTDGSSG
+780 LALLQGLMDTDGNVGRGGS
-795 WNGQVQ
+795 VQ

-807 RLTEAV
+807 LLAEAV
-813 VELAVGLGH
+813 VELAVSLGH
-822 KAVLREGR
+822 KAVLSQGR
-830 ATLNGRDCG
+830 ATLHGRDCG

-844 TWTPPD
+844 SWSPPD

-858 LARQRLTGHRGVQ
+858 LARQKLTGHRGVQ
-871 SVRYVVDVRPVP
+871 GVRYIVDVRPVA

-889 ITVDASDHLYLASR
+889 ITVDSPDHLYAASR

-915 VLVTSLLMRNP
+915 VLVTGLLMRNP
-926 PDRVRMILIDPKRVE
+926 PEQVRLILIDPKRVE
-941 LTHYENVPH
+941 LTHYEGAPH

-969 VREMELRLETLAIA
+969 VREMELRLETLALA
-983 GVRNIAAYNQAA
+983 GMRNIAAYNQAA
-995 TDGTLPPLPSA
+995 KDGKLPPPPSA
-1006 GLDDEGR
+1006 GPDGADRE
-1013 PGGSGGLK
+1013 
-1021 ERGGGPPVDPERQ
+1021 

-1177 ASEDDDGDED
+1177 TSEDDDGDED

-1248 ELGQLRG
+1248 ELEELRG
-1255 REESYGEIV
+1255 REAGYGELE
-1264 DD
+1264 DG

>member
-1 MAKARTRRPATRRS
+1 MAKARTRRPATRRA
-15 APARARRPAAKSTAR
+15 APARKRRPAASTAR
-30 TQRVGQG
+30 PARVGQR

-54 VLLAVVLA
+54 VLLAVVMA
-62 LGIWLEDGGRLGA
+62 LGIWFEDGGRLGA

-90 AVPLLVAGLA
+90 AVPLLVGGLA

-112 MVAGRVTIGLLAVL
+112 TVAGRVTIGLVAVL

-139 PPADSAP
+139 PPADSTP

-158 ILAAPLARLLST
+158 VIAAPLSRLLST
-170 WGAGALFAGVLFL
+170 WGAGVLFAGVLFL
-183 GTLISTR
+183 GPLISTR

-199 ITSMGRVAGS
+199 IASIGRVAGS
-209 ALTAPPRPPPPPA
+209 ALTAPPRPPPPPS

-242 LRAEPA
+242 RRAEPA
-248 PDPDDTIEVAVDPA
+248 PDPDDTVEVVASTPGPA
-262 GPKAAGRAAAEERD
+262 GDAAKEAADERE
-276 EAAALKAPPPT
+276 EAAALKAPPPPT

-301 AMTLRARAGGA
+301 AMTLQARAGGV

-321 RQGHARPV
+321 RQGHTRLV
-329 DPRRLDETQRTLQ
+329 DPRRLDEIQRILE
-342 ETLEQFEVDAKVP
+342 ETLEQFDVKATVP

-370 DQGVKVARVIGLSH
+370 GPATKVARVIGLSH

-418 VTLGDII
+418 VTLGDIL
-425 GRTGK
+425 GRIGK
-430 DDDRHPLTVALGK
+430 DDDLHPLTAALGK
-443 DIGGEPVTVNLADM
+443 DIGGEPVLVNLADM
-457 PHVLIAGSTGAG
+457 PHVLIAGSTGSG
-469 KALALDTP
+469 K
-477 VPTPSGW
+477 
-484 TTMGELRDGDMVFGA
+484 
-499 DGQPCK
+499 
-505 VLKAHD
+505 
-511 VLLGEPCYEVELDDG
+511 
-526 TVIVASADHLWLTAD
+526 
-541 RAARVSMA
+541 
-549 RAARRDGES
+549 
-558 SRARERLTL
+558 
-567 LNDLIADTDPD
+567 
-578 ELVTAAELAAEIDG
+578 
-592 VSTEFVSN
+592 
-600 VARWRG
+600 
-606 VVPVGSKPV
+606 
-615 TMRQFYQSTGK
+615 
-626 TVVKTRPARAY
+626 
-637 RRGDLLAALRSRAHQ
+637 
-652 QALGQRDKRTGS
+652 
-664 RIVTTQEIRNS
+664 
-675 LQVGGYV
+675 
-682 NHSIGVCGAL
+682 
-692 DQPEQE
+692 
-698 LPVDPY
+698 
-704 VLGCWLGDGHSAGGQ
+704 
-719 FFCGDSEIIAN
+719 
-730 IESAGFEVR
+730 
-739 AQAGSRYARGII
+739 
-751 GLRTGLR
+751 
-758 HLGVLGNK
+758 
-766 HVPEAYLRAAPKQR
+766 
-780 LALLQGLMDTDGSSG
+780 
-795 WNGQVQ
+795 
-801 FTNTNR
+801 
-807 RLTEAV
+807 
-813 VELAVGLGH
+813 
-822 KAVLREGR
+822 
-830 ATLNGRDCG
+830 
-839 PKYVV
+839 
-844 TWTPPD
+844 
-850 PVFRLSRK
+850 
-858 LARQRLTGHRGVQ
+858 
-871 SVRYVVDVRPVP
+871 
-883 SRPVRC
+883 
-889 ITVDASDHLYLASR
+889 
-903 ACIPTH
+903 
-909 NSVSLN
+909 SVSLN
-915 VLVTSLLMRNP
+915 VMVTSLLMRNS
-926 PDRVRMILIDPKRVE
+926 PDRVRLILIDPKRVE

-983 GVRNIAAYNQAA
+983 GVRNIAAYNKAA
-995 TDGTLPPLPSA
+995 TEGTLPPLPSA

-1013 PGGSGGLK
+1013 PDGQ
-1021 ERGGGPPVDPERQ
+1021 RQ

-1248 ELGQLRG
+1248 ELEQLRG
-1255 REESYGEIV
+1255 REDSYGEILGE
-1264 DD
+1264 